1 MALTWTMTDRSG
13 ILHYEIEYG
22 TRKIKTIITIKD
34 PSTEFTI
41 TGLQLKMTYA
51 IRMRAVWDN
60 GQAGNWSSSVNAHT
74 GMLHKLGELRTQ
86 LLALL

>member
-1 MALTWTMTDRSG
+1 MFLFFKHLTPLSQRFVGQQPRNLITTVHENSVALTWTMTDRSG

-41 TGLQLKMTYA
+41 TGL
-51 IRMRAVWDN
+51 
-60 GQAGNWSSSVNAHT
+60 
-74 GMLHKLGELRTQ
+74 
-86 LLALL
+86 